1 LGPFEF
7 RREGE
12 FAPRPRH
19 FRRSAVRALVVAAL
33 CIAGIL
39 LWELVSLV
47 GWRGVTLIGLVMLG
61 VMLSRNEEDAARA
74 SPKQRNSNSRRYR

>member
-1 LGPFEF
+1 MGPFEF
-7 RREGE
+7 RRDGE

-19 FRRSAVRALVVAAL
+19 FRRNAVRALAVAAL

-39 LWELVSLV
+39 LWVLVSLV
-47 GWRGVTLIGLVMLG
+47 GWRGVTLLGLVMLG
-61 VMLSRNEEDAARA
+61 VTLSRHEEDAAPA